1 MSDERTPVV
10 FTYPY
15 CKHAGHAVKVFI
27 VAPVFSEDGTKILSA
42 ERYWCSYRSHCS
54 EEHVEDHECPYAEH
68 PAGEDGPLVPCL
80 TFPIDVSDLV
90 LAEMVDMESE
100 SLP

>member
-1 MSDERTPVV
+1 MSDAKTPIV

-15 CKHAGHAVKVFI
+15 CRHAGHAVKVFI
-27 VAPVFSEDGTKILSA
+27 VAPVFSEDGSQILSA

-54 EEHVEDHECPYAEH
+54 EEHAHDHQCPHAEH
-68 PAGEDGPLVPCL
+68 PVGEDDPLVPCI

-90 LAEMVDMESE
+90 LAEMVEADTE
-100 SLP
+100 PVP